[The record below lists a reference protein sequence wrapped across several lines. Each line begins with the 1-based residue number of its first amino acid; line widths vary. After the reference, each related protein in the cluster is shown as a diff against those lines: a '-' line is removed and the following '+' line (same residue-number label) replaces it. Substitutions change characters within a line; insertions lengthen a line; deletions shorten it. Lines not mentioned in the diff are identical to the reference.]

1 MNELKMR
8 CVKSDAGDSP
18 LRRFRRVV
26 FSVADHRVADRRKL
40 HSDLILQSR
49 HQRHSNQ

>member
-1 MNELKMR
+1 MSELKMPR
-8 CVKSDAGDSP
+8 MKGDAGNSP
-18 LRRFRRVV
+18 LQCFRRVV
-26 FSVADHRVADRRKL
+26 FSVADDGMADRRKL

>member
-18 LRRFRRVV
+18 LRRFRLVV
-26 FSVADHRVADRRKL
+26 FSVTYDRVADG
-40 HSDLILQSR
+40 
-49 HQRHSNQ
+49 